1 MKNNNFILG
10 TKKSFPIIIGY
21 IPVAITFGILCKS
34 MNLPLIYVFLSSFV
48 LYSGAAQF
56 MLVGFMASGMSLFGI
71 AISIFLLNTRLF
83 LMSASISI
91 VIDELN
97 SYCFPFFGWL
107 LTDESFSVLSFNKD
121 KIDTQFAFGVEIPS
135 YFAWGI
141 FSIVGFYIGEFLPK
155 FVNLAMSMGL
165 LGLFVALLVPNVKK
179 NSIIIKV
186 ILISGIIYAI
196 VHYLEVFTSGWNIV
210 FSIIISS
217 ILGVF
222 LIGDNELKD

>member
-1 MKNNNFILG
+1 M
-10 TKKSFPIIIGY
+10 
-21 IPVAITFGILCKS
+21 
-34 MNLPLIYVFLSSFV
+34 
-48 LYSGAAQF
+48 
-56 MLVGFMASGMSLFGI
+56 
-71 AISIFLLNTRLF
+71 
-83 LMSASISI
+83 
-91 VIDELN
+91 
-97 SYCFPFFGWL
+97 
-107 LTDESFSVLSFNKD
+107 
-121 KIDTQFAFGVEIPS
+121 
-135 YFAWGI
+135 
-141 FSIVGFYIGEFLPK
+141 GFYIGEFLPK